1 MQIPESIL
9 TPTARLWLGLCVPGF
24 HVAISQ
30 ESVRAA
36 EIAQCLPGEISTWGD
51 GKDRPAHSTSMVF
64 VYDHVGAPA
73 WFEETQV
80 FGAVQKAA
88 QWWSLCGIPSSV
100 LRQAGQAS
108 QALGA
113 VRVQW
118 SAKDSAGISA
128 LPILAREHC
137 PGPEAFALLRK
148 VNPTYD
154 ASQTLQMV
162 ISHEMGHHFGLMAHS
177 RRCVDVTSY
186 YDNGK
191 GAKCFARDLTQ
202 LNTVVEYR
210 SVLPTAC
217 DIERCRIANGM
228 QRPTVSSPD
237 IRLKFH
243 SSIVL
248 H

>member
-9 TPTARLWLGLCVPGF
+9 TPTARLWLGLCVSLVS

-80 FGAVQKAA
+80 FGVVQKAA
-88 QWWSLCGIPSSV
+88 QVWSLCGIPSSV

-118 SAKDSAGISA
+118 SAKDSAGNFG
-128 LPILAREHC
+128 LANLGQRTLSL
-137 PGPEAFALLRK
+137 GPEAFALLRK

-228 QRPTVSSPD
+228 QRPTVSSP
-237 IRLKFH
+237 
-243 SSIVL
+243 
-248 H
+248 